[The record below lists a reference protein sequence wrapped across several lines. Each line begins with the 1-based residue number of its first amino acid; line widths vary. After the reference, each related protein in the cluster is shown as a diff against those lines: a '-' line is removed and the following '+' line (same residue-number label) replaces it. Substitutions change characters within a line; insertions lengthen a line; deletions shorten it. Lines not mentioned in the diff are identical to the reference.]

1 MSRRDD
7 AGDTFRTVESRY
19 AAHAEANP
27 RPRGRSAL
35 KVPVLSDAAERMVG
49 MAAGFGTGVLLL
61 VLAATAAVAA
71 ASWADADRSGAVVG
85 YSITALFLTLAGVGA
100 IAATWNHVFRV
111 IPGDAPHH

>member
-49 MAAGFGTGVLLL
+49 MAAGFGTGALLL

-71 ASWADADRSGAVVG
+71 ASWADVDRSGAVVG